1 MTDKLQDRKET
12 ETGKDRKTDMRR
24 APLKQTETERDRN
37 ANSATALTGHREMEM
52 KGTHQSRKDRH
63 EKRANETD
71 GDRKRK
77 KCKECHSTN
86 GT

>member
-1 MTDKLQDRKET
+1 MKRERMRQKEI
-12 ETGKDRKTDMRR
+12 EK
-24 APLKQTETERDRN
+24 ERN
-37 ANSATALTGHREMEM
+37 AKIARALTGHGEMEM

-77 KCKECHSTN
+77 KCKECQSTN
-86 GT
+86 KTDGNSEGLTGKHQG